1 MENIICNNLR
11 LRGYAVYVGVVGI
24 NDRQAHGNYN
34 KLLTQTDLVANMGSR
49 RNYVQ
54 SASSLPDALE
64 KSSDEH
70 PLRHLT
76 DSFNKTV
83 VVKDN
88 IIPRRDEQGIT
99 TMGLKQSLPAPHSLD
114 L

>member
-1 MENIICNNLR
+1 MENIFCNNLR
-11 LRGYAVYVGVVGI
+11 LRGYAVDVGAVGI
-24 NDRQAHGNYN
+24 NDRQAHGNCH
-34 KLLTQTDLVANMGSR
+34 KLLTAIDLVANMGSR

-54 SASSLPDALE
+54 SASSLPDTLK

-99 TMGLKQSLPAPHSLD
+99 TMGLKQFLPDPHSLD